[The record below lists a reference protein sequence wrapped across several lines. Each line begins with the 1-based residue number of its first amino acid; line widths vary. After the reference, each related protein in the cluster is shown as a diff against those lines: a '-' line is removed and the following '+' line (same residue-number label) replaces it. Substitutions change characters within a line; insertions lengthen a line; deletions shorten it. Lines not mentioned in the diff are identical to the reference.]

1 MPSTSTRKHGFAEE
15 DDFGK
20 TEDAASMSNSEGLD
34 AVRTAGLMGIL
45 VVGIAAIIAA
55 VCTIF
60 GFIGVTLQSNGIF
73 TLEEMTGLG
82 EVAAAIL
89 MGSLVIAIILGAVV
103 NAMFM
108 KPLRRMTFA
117 LERLAAG
124 DFGYRLEEG
133 GRFRLREV
141 DEFTKCYNLA
151 AAELAST
158 EMMRA
163 GFVSDFSHEFRT
175 PINSL
180 SGFAQLLMDDD
191 LSAEERREYAG
202 IIVEESE
209 RLAGLSERILLLSKM
224 EATSILPDKEEV
236 DVAEQLR
243 RAVIML
249 EPRLKEKDVTVDLS
263 LDAAKVQG
271 NKAYLAQL
279 WTNLLD
285 NALKFSPEGGR
296 VCVALYGGRTDEG
309 HRADGG
315 EAAVWVSDEGCGMD
329 SATASHIFER
339 FYQGDASRASAGA
352 GLGLALCKRIVE
364 LHGGSV
370 SVQSAPG
377 KGSVFEVRLP
387 LAGGAE
393 SKE

>member
-1 MPSTSTRKHGFAEE
+1 MPSESARKHSFAKEGG
-15 DDFGK
+15 FGK
-20 TEDAASMSNSEGLD
+20 AEDAASMSSSKGLD
-34 AVRTAGLMGIL
+34 VVRTMGLMGIL
-45 VVGIAAIIAA
+45 VAGIAAIIAA

-60 GFIGVTLQSNGIF
+60 GFIGAALQSNGIF
-73 TLEEMTGLG
+73 TLEEMTGIG
-82 EVAAAIL
+82 EVATAIL
-89 MGSLVIAIILGAVV
+89 LGSLTIAVILGAVV
-103 NAMFM
+103 NAAFV

-117 LERLAAG
+117 VERLAAG

-133 GRFRLREV
+133 SRFHLREV
-141 DEFTKCYNLA
+141 DEFAKGYNLA

-180 SGFAQLLMDDD
+180 SGFAQLLMDED

-249 EPRLKEKDVTVDLS
+249 EPRLKEKGVTVDLS
-263 LDAAKVQG
+263 LDDAKVQG

-285 NALKFSPEGGR
+285 NAVKFSPEGGR
-296 VCVALYGGRTDEG
+296 VCVALYGGR
-309 HRADGG
+309 ADKGREAADG

-339 FYQGDASRASAGA
+339 FYQGDSSRASAGA

-387 LAGGAE
+387 LAGGVE

>member
-1 MPSTSTRKHGFAEE
+1 MPSGNARKYDSAGKGGLKEAEN
-15 DDFGK
+15 
-20 TEDAASMSNSEGLD
+20 AASMSDSEGLD

-45 VVGIAAIIAA
+45 VAVIASVIAA

-60 GFIGVTLQSNGIF
+60 GFIGAALRSSGVL
-73 TLEEMTGLG
+73 TLEEMTGLE
-82 EVAAAIL
+82 EVAAVIL
-89 MGSLVIAIILGAVV
+89 LGSLAIAAILGAGV
-103 NAMFM
+103 NATLV

-117 LERLAAG
+117 VERLAAG
-124 DFGYRLEEG
+124 DFGYRLEEDG
-133 GRFRLREV
+133 CFRLREV
-141 DEFTKCYNLA
+141 GEFAKGYNLA

-191 LSAEERREYAG
+191 LSAEERREYAS

-236 DVAEQLR
+236 DVTEQLR

-249 EPRLKEKDVTVDLS
+249 EPRLKEKGVAVDLS
-263 LDAAKVQG
+263 LDFAKVPG

-285 NALKFSPEGGR
+285 NAVKFSPEGGR
-296 VCVALYGGRTDEG
+296 VCVALYGGRADKG
-309 HRADGG
+309 PKAADG
-315 EAAVWVSDEGCGMD
+315 EAVVWVSDEGCGMD
-329 SATASHIFER
+329 GATASHIFER
-339 FYQGDASRASAGA
+339 FYQGDSSRSSAGA

-377 KGSVFEVRLP
+377 RGSVFEVRLP
-387 LAGGAE
+387 LSDGSGF
-393 SKE
+393 KE